1 MNKPYV
7 KEYNSQ
13 GELLNPVTIDNT
25 GKTFL
30 GYNPKGEMMFYP
42 NRKERRRMKYSRK
55 LFNNRKPV
63 NARKKYIFGRIT
75 KGLLKYYLKLSQP
88 KLKSKES

>member
-7 KEYNSQ
+7 KEYNSE
-13 GELLNPVTIDNT
+13 GVLLNPVETSNT
-25 GKTFL
+25 GKALL
-30 GYNPKGEMMFYP
+30 GFNPEGKPMFYP

-55 LFNNRKPV
+55 LFNNRKPI
-63 NARKKYIFGRIT
+63 NTRKKHIFGRIT

-88 KLKSKES
+88 KLATKES